1 MIKIKGN
8 KEIVSTIIVFLL
20 HMLLLFVVVSH
31 DELVLNAW
39 KYTKMCAFASST
51 FILFVYVAYV
61 KCFKLNI
68 YVTPYV
74 FVLSI
79 LLINIIQYGYDFS
92 TMNIYIIGGILYM
105 SLSNLYKENNM
116 YICCAYLSFFILYLF
131 LLIYILW
138 HIFSH
143 EFFVKSDML
152 ANTTANSGILAILL
166 GAVFIFV
173 FEFTYSFPIP
183 SKYMYLKKILIL
195 SLPFFILSVIAL
207 NNRTTILALII
218 VFIISRFNN
227 IKARVF
233 LVLLFVI
240 AFIALYYVRPES
252 FEGRLLVWQIS
263 LSMLIDHPI
272 LGIGIDH
279 YRSIYPLYQLN
290 FFSDIDICDRRN
302 LLASNIGY
310 AFNEPL
316 QFVIENGIVGLI
328 VIILLVYS
336 FFNGIT
342 HITHINRSSYM
353 TLLFLCI
360 SSCSYFTFHN
370 IPIIIVAIICVAIL
384 TYSKFKKV
392 LLSFYKLI
400 FLSLSI
406 TVLICCINQYR
417 VLQKLSNIG
426 RFPIRKSIQLD
437 LCNKYNIQ
445 HIPELMLMRIKIL
458 HSMGLYEETIKN
470 IQDVFDFVR
479 TDELYCLLSD
489 CYYNIGDKDSANYYL
504 QKAINL
510 VPNNI
515 ENRYHLYLNYLLQKD
530 TIRMEQCFDEIC
542 IIAAKLSKGR
552 EIEINNIINKISSDE
567 FK

>member
-290 FFSDIDICDRRN
+290 FF
-302 LLASNIGY
+302 
-310 AFNEPL
+310 
-316 QFVIENGIVGLI
+316 
-328 VIILLVYS
+328 
-336 FFNGIT
+336 
-342 HITHINRSSYM
+342 
-353 TLLFLCI
+353 
-360 SSCSYFTFHN
+360 
-370 IPIIIVAIICVAIL
+370 
-384 TYSKFKKV
+384 
-392 LLSFYKLI
+392 
-400 FLSLSI
+400 
-406 TVLICCINQYR
+406 
-417 VLQKLSNIG
+417 
-426 RFPIRKSIQLD
+426 
-437 LCNKYNIQ
+437 
-445 HIPELMLMRIKIL
+445 
-458 HSMGLYEETIKN
+458 
-470 IQDVFDFVR
+470 
-479 TDELYCLLSD
+479 
-489 CYYNIGDKDSANYYL
+489 
-504 QKAINL
+504 
-510 VPNNI
+510 
-515 ENRYHLYLNYLLQKD
+515 
-530 TIRMEQCFDEIC
+530 
-542 IIAAKLSKGR
+542 
-552 EIEINNIINKISSDE
+552 
-567 FK
+567 